1 MHINIQQI
9 AFIPVVFQST
19 GQDDYFIFECSA
31 IVNILEK
38 TKDAAYMI
46 TGHFLSCWNV
56 TQLTITFGA
65 TAK

>member
-38 TKDAAYMI
+38 NQGCCIHDNRTLSLMLKRYPAY
-46 TGHFLSCWNV
+46 HNLWRNS
-56 TQLTITFGA
+56 
-65 TAK
+65 